1 MTCHRAFEIDLAG
14 FLRDP
19 GSAEFADF
27 RSHYPRC
34 ADCSA
39 EVRIWTELH
48 LQLQS
53 GGAAAEASH
62 PAEELLLQF
71 EEEPDAMDAAQ
82 RATVER
88 HLAQCRSCRDELRA
102 LRSFDFG
109 NLERPA
115 PARAQRWWQV
125 IGGVPSWIRGVVMH
139 PAFAYALVL
148 LLLYPTA
155 VKHLVPPE
163 SPPSPPAAR
172 SAGAP
177 ESEAAAPAT
186 EQVAKL
192 AEASA
197 EKGANYAAGVT
208 KEANLQRQLPARRGS
223 DAAAARAAPPQA
235 ALRQAASEPAAASKG
250 AGDAREMTLGSI
262 GGRARAPREEWPVLT
277 LQPKIESGQG
287 ETLASR
293 GVAPESTVRA
303 LKAERPPAATV
314 AGESIVGG
322 LVLRVPVQA
331 GTPEGTALE
340 VRVFDSDR
348 HREVRERLTSGR
360 TPYCDVRMPAAWLSV
375 GVYQVELRVADR
387 SAGEFSFQVR

>member
-1 MTCHRAFEIDLAG
+1 MTCRRAFEIDLAG

-19 GSAEFADF
+19 ASAEFAEF
-27 RSHYPRC
+27 RAHYPRC

-53 GGAAAEASH
+53 GGAVAEASH
-62 PAEELLLQF
+62 PAEEVLLQF
-71 EEEPDAMDAAQ
+71 EEQPDALDAAQ

-88 HLAQCRSCRDELRA
+88 HLAQCRSCQDELRA

-115 PARAQRWWQV
+115 PVRAQRWRQV
-125 IGGVPSWIRGVVMH
+125 IADVPSWIRGVVMH

-163 SPPSPPAAR
+163 SPPSSPAAR
-172 SAGAP
+172 SAGEP
-177 ESEAAAPAT
+177 GSEAAAPAT

-192 AEASA
+192 AEASG
-197 EKGANYAAGVT
+197 EKSANYAAGVT
-208 KEANLQRQLPARRGS
+208 TEANLHRQLSARRGS

-235 ALRQAASEPAAASKG
+235 ALPAASEPAAASKG
-250 AGDAREMTLGSI
+250 AGDARGAALGSI

-277 LQPKIESGQG
+277 LQSKIETEQG

-293 GVAPESTVRA
+293 GVAPGSTGQA
-303 LKAERPPAATV
+303 LEAERPPAATV

-322 LVLRVPVQA
+322 LVLRVPVRA

-340 VRVFDSDR
+340 VRVLDSDGR
-348 HREVRERLTSGR
+348 REIRERLTSGR

-375 GVYQVELRVADR
+375 GSYQVELRVANR